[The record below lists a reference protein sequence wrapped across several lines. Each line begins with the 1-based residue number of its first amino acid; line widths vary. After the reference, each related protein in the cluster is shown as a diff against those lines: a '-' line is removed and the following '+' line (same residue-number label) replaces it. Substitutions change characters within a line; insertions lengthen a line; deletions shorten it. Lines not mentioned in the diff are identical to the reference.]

1 MCFEG
6 FVSAVIR
13 EIHDLGMTMSVEEQN
28 NLWKLWTTDFYIQI

>member
-6 FVSAVIR
+6 FVAAVIT

-28 NLWKLWTTDFYIQI
+28 SL